1 MATLAKG
8 VFVVAAKRTPFGTY
22 GGAFVKTSALELQEV
37 AAKAALAAGNVA
49 PEKIDQVIIG
59 HVMANTSP
67 DGVIVPR
74 HVLLRSGIPQD
85 RPAYA
90 VNRLCGSGFQS
101 VSILVGESEIVLTGG
116 VDNMSQAPY
125 AVRNVRFGAP
135 PLGTRI
141 NFEDTLWEG
150 LTDTYCK
157 LAMGQTAEKLA
168 EKYNLTRA
176 EVDAFGLRSQQLWK
190 KAHDEGRF
198 KEELAPVTVTIKRK
212 QVVVEFDEHPRP
224 QTTIE
229 GLQKLPTVFKKDG
242 VVTAG
247 TSSGICDGAGAVI
260 LASEKAVKENN
271 LTPLARIVA
280 CTVVGVDP
288 SIMGIGP
295 APAITNINEAF
306 GAQTLSCAKELKLDL
321 NKLNPDGGAIALGHP
336 LGASGEGRPSM
347 VLVPPALVA
356 VKE

>member
-22 GGAFVKTSALELQEV
+22 GGAFVKTGALELQEV

-49 PEKIDQVIIG
+49 PEKVDHVIIG
-59 HVMANTSP
+59 HVMANTSS
-67 DGVIVPR
+67 DGIFLPR
-74 HVLLRSGIPQD
+74 HVLLRSGIPLD
-85 RPAYA
+85 KPALG

-101 VSILVGESEIVLTGG
+101 IVNGTQSILIGESEIVLTGG
-116 VDNMSQAPY
+116 VDNMSQSPY
-125 AVRNVRFGAP
+125 AVRNVRFGGP
-135 PLGTRI
+135 PLGSRI

-157 LAMGQTAEKLA
+157 FAMGQTAENLA
-168 EKYNLTRA
+168 GKYQIQRDD
-176 EVDAFGLRSQQLWK
+176 VDAFGFRSQQLWK

-198 KEELAPVTVTIKRK
+198 KEELAPVTVTVRRK
-212 QVVVEFDEHPRP
+212 QVQVEFDEHPRP
-224 QTTIE
+224 QTTLE
-229 GLQKLPTVFKKDG
+229 GLKKLQPVFKKDG

-271 LTPLARIVA
+271 LKPLARIVA
-280 CTVVGVDP
+280 SAVVGVDP

-295 APAITNINEAF
+295 APAITKRVE
-306 GAQTLSCAKELKLDL
+306 SCWQELERHRD
-321 NKLNPDGGAIALGHP
+321 H
-336 LGASGEGRPSM
+336 
-347 VLVPPALVA
+347 
-356 VKE
+356 